1 MDEQQTLNLL
11 RRVRHDFGNH
21 LQVILGYIDLG
32 KPALTRQY
40 LINLVNEMA
49 AERLVFNRANPEVAL
64 YLYEQL
70 LLSRDL
76 GVILRYDEI
85 QLESIQTLM
94 KNNEPLRSL
103 EQLLGGCQ
111 DSDRDEDLI
120 VYLEIYETEHGV
132 DLLYSCENMEKG
144 SILIEV
150 RK

>member
-1 MDEQQTLNLL
+1 MDAQQTLNLL

-32 KPALTRQY
+32 NPGLSRQSI
-40 LINLVNEMA
+40 INLVNDMA
-49 AERLVFNRANPEVAL
+49 AERVIFDSTNPKAAL

-85 QLESIQTLM
+85 QLESIQLLM
-94 KNNEPLRSL
+94 ENHEPLRSL
-103 EQLLGGCQ
+103 EQLLKECL
-111 DSDRDEDLI
+111 DPDRDEELV

-132 DLLYSCENMEKG
+132 DLLYSCENMDKG

>member
-1 MDEQQTLNLL
+1 LDEQQTLDLL
-11 RRVRHDFGNH
+11 RRIRHDFGNH
-21 LQVILGYIDLG
+21 LQVMLGYIDLG
-32 KPALTRQY
+32 KPDMSRQY
-40 LINLVNEMA
+40 MINLVNEMT
-49 AERLVFNRANPEVAL
+49 AERLIFDKTNPDAAL

-85 QLESIQTLM
+85 QLESKQLLM

-103 EQLLGGCQ
+103 EHFLGKCQ
-111 DSDRDEDLI
+111 DPSRDEELV
-120 VYLEIYETEHGV
+120 VYLEIYETEYGV
-132 DLLYSCENMEKG
+132 DLLYSCENMEPS